1 MSRSI
6 FCQKPYAG
14 SAGTDV
20 PMREYPG
27 FRRRPSMA
35 EIRNIKIKFIMS
47 YAAAD
52 DWSCAAGARDG
63 SVPAR

>member
-1 MSRSI
+1 
-6 FCQKPYAG
+6 
-14 SAGTDV
+14 
-20 PMREYPG
+20 
-27 FRRRPSMA
+27 MA